1 MSSVPQTKKRLNTAG
16 KIGVVCM
23 FLIIIAGSFVRITGS
38 GMGCPDWPKCFGY
51 YIPPTDVSTVSLEE
65 GRAYSKGQMVIYNDT
80 LWITN
85 SDFQYTT
92 NFWKDN
98 SASARLTA
106 AESANPIVAKTL
118 SHLFSKAPLTP
129 YHKHQHIEFSV
140 FHTWTEYIN
149 RLLTGLLGLPIL
161 VMTFLAMLYYKKS
174 NDYWPVIYSV
184 FAIVMILFEAWLG
197 KMVVDK
203 NLNTSTITLHMI
215 GSLGILLSLLF
226 LIRRTNEKENYSLPP
241 VLRKALSFFFI
252 IHLVQLLLGTQVRE
266 SVDLILENGIGRN
279 ILIENLPV
287 GFKIHRSFSILIVI
301 LATMMYLQ
309 YRRLEIQP
317 RKFKY
322 LFVVL
327 GFEILFGV
335 GMAYLGIPRV
345 LQPLH
350 LLFSIILFAL
360 SGMILLETK
369 KK

>member
-1 MSSVPQTKKRLNTAG
+1 MSTLQQTKKRLNTAG

-51 YIPPTDVSTVSLEE
+51 YIPPTDISTISLEE
-65 GRAYSKGQMVIYNDT
+65 GRSYSKGQMVIYNDT

-85 SDFQYTT
+85 SSFQYTSD
-92 NFWKDN
+92 FWKSN
-98 SASARLTA
+98 SG
-106 AESANPIVAKTL
+106 ND
-118 SHLFSKAPLTP
+118 APLKVYP
-129 YHKHQHIEFSV
+129 KHQYAEFNS

-149 RLLTGLLGLPIL
+149 RLLTALLGLPIL

-174 NDYWPVIYSV
+174 NDYWPIVYSV

-203 NLNTSTITLHMI
+203 NLNTSTITLHMV

-226 LIRRTNEKENYSLPP
+226 LIRRTNEKENYTIPP
-241 VLRKALSFFFI
+241 VLRKALSFFFV

-266 SVDLILENGIGRN
+266 SVDLLLENGIGRN

-335 GMAYLGIPRV
+335 GMSYLGVPRA

-360 SGMILLETK
+360 SGMLLLESK

>member
-1 MSSVPQTKKRLNTAG
+1 MSTLQKTKKRLNTAG
-16 KIGVVCM
+16 KVGVVCM

-51 YIPPTDVSTVSLEE
+51 YIPPTDISAVQLED
-65 GRAYSKGQMVIYNDT
+65 GRSYSKGQMVIYHDT
-80 LWITN
+80 LWIAEN
-85 SDFQYTT
+85 EFQYTSE
-92 NFWKDN
+92 FWKTN
-98 SASARLTA
+98 SGSEA
-106 AESANPIVAKTL
+106 ALKVYP
-118 SHLFSKAPLTP
+118 
-129 YHKHQHIEFSV
+129 KHQYAEFNA

-161 VMTFLAMLYYKKS
+161 VMTFLAMLYYKRS

-203 NLNTSTITLHMI
+203 NLNTSTITLHMV

-226 LIRRTNEKENYSLPP
+226 LIRRTNEKAIYTIPV

-266 SVDLILENGIGRN
+266 SVDLLLENGIGRN
-279 ILIENLPV
+279 ILIDNLPV

-301 LATMMYLQ
+301 LATMMYFQ
-309 YRRLEIQP
+309 YKRLEIKP
-317 RKFKY
+317 RKFTY
-322 LFVVL
+322 LFAVL
-327 GFEILFGV
+327 GLEVLFGV
-335 GMAYLGIPRV
+335 GLAYLGLPKV

-350 LLFSIILFAL
+350 LLFSILLFAL
-360 SGMILLETK
+360 SGMLLLESK

>member
-1 MSSVPQTKKRLNTAG
+1 MSTLQQTKKRLNTAG
-16 KIGVVCM
+16 KIGLICM

-51 YIPPTDVSTVSLEE
+51 YIPPTEISTVSLEE
-65 GRAYSKGQMVIYNDT
+65 GRSYEKGQMVIYHDT
-80 LWITN
+80 LWIAEQN
-85 SDFQYTT
+85 FNYSSEFWKT
-92 NFWKDN
+92 NFG
-98 SASARLTA
+98 SEA
-106 AESANPIVAKTL
+106 ALKVYP
-118 SHLFSKAPLTP
+118 
-129 YHKHQHIEFSV
+129 KHQYAEFNA

-161 VMTFLAMLYYKKS
+161 IMTFLALIYYKKS
-174 NDYWPVIYSV
+174 NDYWPVLYSV

-203 NLNTSTITLHMI
+203 NLNTSTITLHMV

-226 LIRRTNEKENYSLPP
+226 LIRRTNETGNYTIP
-241 VLRKALSFFFI
+241 VTLRKALSFFFL

-266 SVDLILENGIGRN
+266 SVDLLLENGVGRN
-279 ILIENLPV
+279 FIVDNLPV

-301 LATMMYLQ
+301 LTTMMFLQ
-309 YRRLEIQP
+309 YNRLQIKP
-317 RKFKY
+317 RKFLF
-322 LFVVL
+322 LFVVI

-335 GMAYLGIPRV
+335 GLAYLGLPIV

-350 LLFSIILFAL
+350 LLFSVILFAL

>member
-1 MSSVPQTKKRLNTAG
+1 MSTLQQTKKRLNTAG
-16 KIGVVCM
+16 KIGLICM

-51 YIPPTDVSTVSLEE
+51 YIPPTEVSTVSLEE
-65 GRAYSKGQMVIYNDT
+65 GRSYEKGQMVIYHDT
-80 LWITN
+80 LWIAEQN
-85 SDFQYTT
+85 FKYSSE
-92 NFWKDN
+92 FWKTN
-98 SASARLTA
+98 TGGEA
-106 AESANPIVAKTL
+106 ALKVYP
-118 SHLFSKAPLTP
+118 
-129 YHKHQHIEFSV
+129 KHQYAEFNA

-161 VMTFLAMLYYKKS
+161 VMTFLALIYYKKS
-174 NDYWPVIYSV
+174 NDFWPVLYSV

-203 NLNTSTITLHMI
+203 NLNTSTITLHML

-226 LIRRTNEKENYSLPP
+226 LIRRTKEEENYTIPP
-241 VLRKALSFFFI
+241 TLRKALSFFFL

-266 SVDLILENGIGRN
+266 SVDLLLENGIGRN
-279 ILIENLPV
+279 LIIENLPV

-301 LATMMYLQ
+301 LTTMMFLQ
-309 YRRLEIQP
+309 YNRLQVKP
-317 RKFKY
+317 RKF
-322 LFVVL
+322 LFLFIVI
-327 GFEILFGV
+327 GFEILFGI
-335 GMAYLGIPRV
+335 GLAYLGLPVV

-350 LLFSIILFAL
+350 LLFSIILFAI

>member
-1 MSSVPQTKKRLNTAG
+1 MSSVQQTKKRLNTAG

-65 GRAYSKGQMVIYNDT
+65 GRAYSRGQMVIYNDT

-85 SDFQYTT
+85 SSFQYTSD
-92 NFWKDN
+92 FWKSN
-98 SASARLTA
+98 SG
-106 AESANPIVAKTL
+106 ND
-118 SHLFSKAPLTP
+118 APLKVYP
-129 YHKHQHIEFSV
+129 KHQYAEFNS

-149 RLLTGLLGLPIL
+149 RLLTALLGLPIL

-174 NDYWPVIYSV
+174 NDYWPIVYSV

-266 SVDLILENGIGRN
+266 SVDQLLENGIGRN

>member
-1 MSSVPQTKKRLNTAG
+1 MSSVQQTKKRLNTAG

-65 GRAYSKGQMVIYNDT
+65 GRSYSKGQMVIYNDT

-85 SDFQYTT
+85 NDFQYTKD
-92 NFWKDN
+92 FWKSN
-98 SASARLTA
+98 SGNEA
-106 AESANPIVAKTL
+106 ALKVYP
-118 SHLFSKAPLTP
+118 
-129 YHKHQHIEFSV
+129 KHQYAEFNS

-161 VMTFLAMLYYKKS
+161 VMTFLAMLYYKRS

-266 SVDLILENGIGRN
+266 SVDQLLENGIGRN

-335 GMAYLGIPRV
+335 GMACLGIPRV

>member
-1 MSSVPQTKKRLNTAG
+1 MSTLQQTKKRLNTAG

-51 YIPPTDVSTVSLEE
+51 YIPPTDISTVSLEE
-65 GRAYSKGQMVIYNDT
+65 GRSYSKGQMVIYNDT

-85 SDFQYTT
+85 SSFQYTSD
-92 NFWKDN
+92 FWKSN
-98 SASARLTA
+98 SG
-106 AESANPIVAKTL
+106 ND
-118 SHLFSKAPLTP
+118 APLKVYP
-129 YHKHQHIEFSV
+129 KHQYAEFNS

-149 RLLTGLLGLPIL
+149 RLLTALLGLPIL

-174 NDYWPVIYSV
+174 NDYWPVVYSI

-203 NLNTSTITLHMI
+203 NLNTSTITLHMV

-226 LIRRTNEKENYSLPP
+226 LIRRTNEKENYTIPP

-266 SVDLILENGIGRN
+266 SVDLLLENGVGRN
-279 ILIENLPV
+279 MLIENLPV

-301 LATMMYLQ
+301 LAAMMYLQ
-309 YRRLEIQP
+309 YKRLEIKP

-360 SGMILLETK
+360 SGMLLLESK

>member
-1 MSSVPQTKKRLNTAG
+1 MSTLQQTKKRLNTAG
-16 KIGVVCM
+16 KIGLICM

-51 YIPPTDVSTVSLEE
+51 YIPPTEVSTVSLEE
-65 GRAYSKGQMVIYNDT
+65 GRSYSKGQMVIYHDT
-80 LWITN
+80 LWIAEQN
-85 SDFQYTT
+85 FNYSSEFWKT
-92 NFWKDN
+92 NFG
-98 SASARLTA
+98 SEA
-106 AESANPIVAKTL
+106 ALKVYP
-118 SHLFSKAPLTP
+118 
-129 YHKHQHIEFSV
+129 KHQYAEFNA

-161 VMTFLAMLYYKKS
+161 VMTFLALIYYKKS
-174 NDYWPVIYSV
+174 NDYWPVLYSV

-203 NLNTSTITLHMI
+203 NLNTSTITLHMV

-226 LIRRTNEKENYSLPP
+226 LIRRTNETGNYTIPST
-241 VLRKALSFFFI
+241 LRKALSFFFL

-266 SVDLILENGIGRN
+266 SVDLLLENGVARN
-279 ILIENLPV
+279 FIVDNLPV

-301 LATMMYLQ
+301 LTIMMFLQ
-309 YRRLEIQP
+309 YNRLQIKP
-317 RKFKY
+317 RKFLF
-322 LFVVL
+322 LFVVI
-327 GFEILFGV
+327 GFEILFGM
-335 GMAYLGIPRV
+335 GLAYLGLPKV

>member
-1 MSSVPQTKKRLNTAG
+1 
-16 KIGVVCM
+16 M

-51 YIPPTDVSTVSLEE
+51 YIPPTDISTVSLEE
-65 GRAYSKGQMVIYNDT
+65 GRAYSRGQMVIYNDT

-85 SDFQYTT
+85 SSFQYTSD
-92 NFWKDN
+92 FWKSN
-98 SASARLTA
+98 SG
-106 AESANPIVAKTL
+106 ND
-118 SHLFSKAPLTP
+118 APLKVYP
-129 YHKHQHIEFSV
+129 KHQYAEFNS

-149 RLLTGLLGLPIL
+149 RLLTALLGLPIL

-174 NDYWPVIYSV
+174 NDYWPIVYSV

-203 NLNTSTITLHMI
+203 NLNTSTITLHMV

-226 LIRRTNEKENYSLPP
+226 LIRRTNEKENHTIPP
-241 VLRKALSFFFI
+241 VLRKALSFFFV

-266 SVDLILENGIGRN
+266 SVDLLLENGIGRN

-360 SGMILLETK
+360 SGMLLLESK

>member
-1 MSSVPQTKKRLNTAG
+1 MSSLQQTKKRLNTAG
-16 KIGVVCM
+16 KIGLICM

-51 YIPPTDVSTVSLEE
+51 YIPPTEISTVSLEE
-65 GRAYSKGQMVIYNDT
+65 GRSYEKGQMVIYHDT
-80 LWITN
+80 LWIAEQN
-85 SDFQYTT
+85 FNYSSEFWKT
-92 NFWKDN
+92 NFG
-98 SASARLTA
+98 SEA
-106 AESANPIVAKTL
+106 ALKVYP
-118 SHLFSKAPLTP
+118 
-129 YHKHQHIEFSV
+129 KHQYAEFNA

-161 VMTFLAMLYYKKS
+161 IMTFLALIYYKKS
-174 NDYWPVIYSV
+174 NDYWPVLYSV

-203 NLNTSTITLHMI
+203 NLNTSTITLHMV

-226 LIRRTNEKENYSLPP
+226 LIRRTNDTDNYTIPST
-241 VLRKALSFFFI
+241 LRKALSFFFL

-266 SVDLILENGIGRN
+266 SVDVLLENGVARN
-279 ILIENLPV
+279 FIVDNLPV

-301 LATMMYLQ
+301 LTTMMFLQ
-309 YRRLEIQP
+309 YNRLQIKP
-317 RKFKY
+317 RKF
-322 LFVVL
+322 LFLFAVI
-327 GFEILFGV
+327 GFEILFGM
-335 GMAYLGIPRV
+335 GLAYLGLPRV

-360 SGMILLETK
+360 SAMILLETK

>member
-1 MSSVPQTKKRLNTAG
+1 MSTLQQTKKRLNTAG
-16 KIGVVCM
+16 KIALICM

-51 YIPPTDVSTVSLEE
+51 YIPPTDISTVQLEE
-65 GRAYSKGQMVIYNDT
+65 GRTYTKGQIIIHHDT
-80 LWITN
+80 LWITE
-85 SDFQYTT
+85 SEFQYTPE
-92 NFWKDN
+92 FWKSN
-98 SASARLTA
+98 FSSEA
-106 AESANPIVAKTL
+106 ALKVYP
-118 SHLFSKAPLTP
+118 
-129 YHKHQHIEFSV
+129 KHQYAEFNA

-161 VMTFLAMLYYKKS
+161 IMTFFALLYYKKS
-174 NDYWPVIYSV
+174 NDYWPILYSV
-184 FAIVMILFEAWLG
+184 FAIVMIIFEAWLG

-203 NLNTSTITLHMI
+203 NLNTSTITLHMV

-226 LIRRTNEKENYSLPP
+226 LIRRTSDSPTTTLP
-241 VLRKALSFFFI
+241 VTLRKALSFFFLT
-252 IHLVQLLLGTQVRE
+252 HLVQLLLGTQVRE
-266 SVDLILENGIGRN
+266 SVDLLLENGVGRN

-301 LATMMYLQ
+301 LATLMFLQ
-309 YRRLEIQP
+309 YRRLELKP
-317 RKFKY
+317 RKFFY

-335 GMAYLGIPRV
+335 CLAYFSLPIA

-350 LLFSIILFAL
+350 LLFSILLFAL
-360 SGMILLETK
+360 SGMLLLESK

>member
-1 MSSVPQTKKRLNTAG
+1 MSTLQQTKKRLNTAG
-16 KIGVVCM
+16 KIALICM

-51 YIPPTDVSTVSLEE
+51 YIPPTDISTVQLEE
-65 GRAYSKGQMVIYNDT
+65 GRTYTKGQIIIHHDT
-80 LWITN
+80 LWITE
-85 SDFQYTT
+85 SEFQYTPE
-92 NFWKDN
+92 FWKSN
-98 SASARLTA
+98 FSSEA
-106 AESANPIVAKTL
+106 ALKVYP
-118 SHLFSKAPLTP
+118 
-129 YHKHQHIEFSV
+129 KHQYAEFNA

-161 VMTFLAMLYYKKS
+161 IMTFFALLYYKKS
-174 NDYWPVIYSV
+174 NDYWPILYSV
-184 FAIVMILFEAWLG
+184 FAIVMIIFEAWLG

-203 NLNTSTITLHMI
+203 NLNTSTITLHMV

-226 LIRRTNEKENYSLPP
+226 LIRRTSDSPTTTLP
-241 VLRKALSFFFI
+241 VTLRKALSFFFL

-266 SVDLILENGIGRN
+266 SVDLLLENGVGRN

-301 LATMMYLQ
+301 LATLMFLQ
-309 YRRLEIQP
+309 YRRLELKP
-317 RKFKY
+317 RKFFY

-335 GMAYLGIPRV
+335 CLAYFSLPIA

-350 LLFSIILFAL
+350 LLFSILLFAL
-360 SGMILLETK
+360 SGMLLLESK

>member
-1 MSSVPQTKKRLNTAG
+1 
-16 KIGVVCM
+16 M

-51 YIPPTDVSTVSLEE
+51 YIPPTDISTVSLEE
-65 GRAYSKGQMVIYNDT
+65 GRSYSKGQMVIYNDT

-85 SDFQYTT
+85 SSFQYTSD
-92 NFWKDN
+92 FWKSN
-98 SASARLTA
+98 SG
-106 AESANPIVAKTL
+106 ND
-118 SHLFSKAPLTP
+118 APLKVYP
-129 YHKHQHIEFSV
+129 KHQYAEFNS

-149 RLLTGLLGLPIL
+149 RLLTALLGLPIL

-174 NDYWPVIYSV
+174 NDYWPIVYSV

-203 NLNTSTITLHMI
+203 NLNTSTITLHMV

-226 LIRRTNEKENYSLPP
+226 LIRRTNEKENYTIPP
-241 VLRKALSFFFI
+241 VLRKALSFFFV

-266 SVDLILENGIGRN
+266 SVDLLLENGIGRN

-335 GMAYLGIPRV
+335 GMAYLGIPRA

-360 SGMILLETK
+360 SGMLLLESK

>member
-1 MSSVPQTKKRLNTAG
+1 MKKYFLTTA
-16 KIGVVCM
+16 KTALVLVYLVI
-23 FLIIIAGSFVRITGS
+23 LAGALVRMTGS

-51 YIPPTDVSTVSLEE
+51 YIPPTDISTVQLED
-65 GRAYSKGQMVIYNDT
+65 GRSYSKGQMVIYHDT
-80 LWITN
+80 LWIAEN
-85 SDFQYTT
+85 EFQYTSE
-92 NFWKDN
+92 FWKTN
-98 SASARLTA
+98 SGSEA
-106 AESANPIVAKTL
+106 ALKVYPKPQYA
-118 SHLFSKAPLTP
+118 
-129 YHKHQHIEFSV
+129 EFNA

-161 VMTFLAMLYYKKS
+161 VMTFLAMLYYKRS

-203 NLNTSTITLHMI
+203 NLNTSTITLHMV

-226 LIRRTNEKENYSLPP
+226 LIRRTNEKANYTIPV

-266 SVDLILENGIGRN
+266 SVDLLLD
-279 ILIENLPV
+279 ILIDNLPV

-301 LATMMYLQ
+301 LATMMYFQ
-309 YRRLEIQP
+309 YKRLEIKP
-317 RKFKY
+317 RKFTY

-327 GFEILFGV
+327 GLEVLFGV
-335 GMAYLGIPRV
+335 GLAYLGLPKV

-350 LLFSIILFAL
+350 LLFSILLFAL
-360 SGMILLETK
+360 SGMLLLESK

>member
-1 MSSVPQTKKRLNTAG
+1 MPTLQQTKKRLNAVG
-16 KIGVVCM
+16 KIALICM

-51 YIPPTDVSTVSLEE
+51 YIPPTDISTVQLED
-65 GRAYSKGQMVIYNDT
+65 GRTYSKGQMVIHNDT
-80 LWITN
+80 LWIAEN
-85 SDFQYTT
+85 EFKYTT
-92 NFWKDN
+92 DFWKTN
-98 SASARLTA
+98 VGSEA
-106 AESANPIVAKTL
+106 ALKVYP
-118 SHLFSKAPLTP
+118 
-129 YHKHQHIEFSV
+129 KHQYAEFNA

-161 VMTFLAMLYYKKS
+161 IMTFFALIYYKKS
-174 NDYWPVIYSV
+174 NDYWPMLYSV

-203 NLNTSTITLHMI
+203 NLNTSTITLHMV

-226 LIRRTNEKENYSLPP
+226 LIRRTSEAPNITLP
-241 VLRKALSFFFI
+241 VTLRKALSFFFL

-266 SVDLILENGIGRN
+266 SVDLLLENGVGRN

-309 YRRLEIQP
+309 YSRLENKP
-317 RKFKY
+317 RKFFY
-322 LFVVL
+322 LFIVL
-327 GFEILFGV
+327 GFEILFGI
-335 GMAYLGIPRV
+335 GMAYFGVPIA

-360 SGMILLETK
+360 SGMLLLESK

>member
-1 MSSVPQTKKRLNTAG
+1 MSSLQQTKKRLNTAG
-16 KIGVVCM
+16 KVGLICM

-51 YIPPTDVSTVSLEE
+51 YIPPTEISTVSLEE
-65 GRAYSKGQMVIYNDT
+65 GRSYEKGQMVIYHDT
-80 LWITN
+80 LWIAEQN
-85 SDFQYTT
+85 FNYSSEFWKT
-92 NFWKDN
+92 NFG
-98 SASARLTA
+98 SEA
-106 AESANPIVAKTL
+106 ALKVYP
-118 SHLFSKAPLTP
+118 
-129 YHKHQHIEFSV
+129 KHQYAEFNA

-161 VMTFLAMLYYKKS
+161 VMTFLALIYYKKS
-174 NDYWPVIYSV
+174 NDYWPVLYSV

-203 NLNTSTITLHMI
+203 NLNTSTITLHMV

-226 LIRRTNEKENYSLPP
+226 LIRRTNETGNYTIP
-241 VLRKALSFFFI
+241 VTLRKALSFFFL

-266 SVDLILENGIGRN
+266 SVDLLFENGVGRN
-279 ILIENLPV
+279 FIVDNLPV

-301 LATMMYLQ
+301 LTTMMFLQ
-309 YRRLEIQP
+309 YNRLQIKP
-317 RKFKY
+317 RKFLF
-322 LFVVL
+322 LFVVI

-335 GMAYLGIPRV
+335 GLAYLGLPIV

>member
-1 MSSVPQTKKRLNTAG
+1 MSTPQQTKKRLNTAG

-51 YIPPTDVSTVSLEE
+51 YIPPTDISTVSLEE
-65 GRAYSKGQMVIYNDT
+65 GRAYSRGQMVIYNDT

-85 SDFQYTT
+85 SSFQYTSD
-92 NFWKDN
+92 FWKSN
-98 SASARLTA
+98 SG
-106 AESANPIVAKTL
+106 ND
-118 SHLFSKAPLTP
+118 APLKVYP
-129 YHKHQHIEFSV
+129 KHQYAEFNS

-149 RLLTGLLGLPIL
+149 RLLTALLGLPIL

-174 NDYWPVIYSV
+174 NDYWPIVYSV

-203 NLNTSTITLHMI
+203 NLNTSTITLHMV

-226 LIRRTNEKENYSLPP
+226 LIRRTNEKENYTIPP
-241 VLRKALSFFFI
+241 VLRKALSFFFV

-266 SVDLILENGIGRN
+266 SVDLLLENGIGRN

-360 SGMILLETK
+360 SGMLLLESK

>member
-1 MSSVPQTKKRLNTAG
+1 MSTLQQTKKRLNTAG
-16 KIGVVCM
+16 KIALVCM

-51 YIPPTDVSTVSLEE
+51 YIPPTDISTVQLEE
-65 GRAYSKGQMVIYNDT
+65 GRTYSKGQMVIHHDT
-80 LWITN
+80 LWITE
-85 SDFQYTT
+85 SEFQYTPE
-92 NFWKDN
+92 FWKSN
-98 SASARLTA
+98 FGSEA
-106 AESANPIVAKTL
+106 ALKVYP
-118 SHLFSKAPLTP
+118 
-129 YHKHQHIEFSV
+129 KHQYAEFNA

-161 VMTFLAMLYYKKS
+161 IMTFFALLYYKKS
-174 NDYWPVIYSV
+174 NDYWPVLYSV

-203 NLNTSTITLHMI
+203 NLNTSTITLHMV

-226 LIRRTNEKENYSLPP
+226 LIRRTSDAPNTTLPIT
-241 VLRKALSFFFI
+241 LRKALSFFFL
-252 IHLVQLLLGTQVRE
+252 IHLGQLLLGTQVRE
-266 SVDLILENGIGRN
+266 SVDLLLENGIGRN

-287 GFKIHRSFSILIVI
+287 EFKIHRSFSILIVI
-301 LATMMYLQ
+301 LATLMYLQ
-309 YRRLEIQP
+309 YRRLELKP
-317 RKFKY
+317 RKFFY

-335 GMAYLGIPRV
+335 CLAYFSLPIA

-360 SGMILLETK
+360 SGMILLESK